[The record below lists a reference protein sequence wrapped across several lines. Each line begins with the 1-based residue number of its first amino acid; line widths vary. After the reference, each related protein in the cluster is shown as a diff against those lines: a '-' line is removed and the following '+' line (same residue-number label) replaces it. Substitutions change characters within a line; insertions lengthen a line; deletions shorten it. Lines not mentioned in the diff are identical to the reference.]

1 MTEDLLHYLWQNK
14 LYRPGQFYTQDQD
27 VLEIIHP
34 GTINTDAGPDFF
46 NAKIKIGDTL
56 WAGNVEL
63 HLREDDW
70 FHHKHHVDSAY
81 DNVIL
86 HVVDK
91 PTGETVTS
99 AGRKVP
105 VWRLQYADQLF
116 TRYQSLYFND
126 QWVACQDEVT
136 QIDEFSIDRWLDRLL
151 IEKLEAKSRQIEN
164 WLLMSENDWDQVF
177 FIMLARSFGFGV
189 NGQPF
194 EMLARQTP
202 LKILLK
208 HSDHLFQ
215 LEALLLGQSGFLSS
229 LKHTD
234 EYTEKLLKEY
244 WFLAHKYKLSPIEN
258 HLWKFLRLRPS
269 NFPTIRLVQMAALI
283 HQSRGLFDR
292 LHANLELNKMSALLE
307 VAPSG
312 YWSCH
317 YRPGCSSKANKIKK
331 LGKYSRQLIISNT
344 IIPYLFVFYSKRND
358 EKGKEQVLDML
369 YDLQP
374 EKNKIT
380 ENWRKIGLNVDNEG
394 RAQALIFLK
403 NNYCNHKKCLNCH
416 IGHKVLSR

>member
-14 LYRPGQFYTQDQD
+14 LYQPGQHFTCDQQA
-27 VLEIIHP
+27 LEIIHP
-34 GTINTDAGPDFF
+34 GTKNADAGPDFF

-70 FHHKHHVDSAY
+70 FRHCHHEDSAY

-91 PTGETVTS
+91 PTGETYTS

-105 VWRLQYADQLF
+105 VWRLKYADQLF

-126 QWVACQDEVT
+126 QWVACQD
-136 QIDEFSIDRWLDRLL
+136 QLQWMDEFSIEQWLHRML
-151 IEKLEAKSRQIEN
+151 IERLEEKSRLIEN
-164 WLLMSENDWDQVF
+164 WLLTSGNDWDQVF

-194 EMLARQTP
+194 EMMARQTP

-229 LKHTD
+229 LDYTD
-234 EYTEKLLKEY
+234 DYTEKLLREY

-269 NFPTIRLVQMAALI
+269 NFPTIRLVQLAALI
-283 HQSRGLFDR
+283 YQSRGLFDQ
-292 LHANLELNKMSALLE
+292 LHFSLDLQEMFEMLS
-307 VAPSG
+307 VTPSK
-312 YWSCH
+312 YWNNH
-317 YRPGCSSKANKIKK
+317 YRPGCFSQETKMKP
-331 LGKYSRQLIISNT
+331 LGRHSRHLIISNT
-344 IIPYLFVFYSKRND
+344 LMPYLFVYYNKRKD
-358 EKGKEQVLDML
+358 EKGKERILDLLFEME
-369 YDLQP
+369 P
-374 EKNKIT
+374 EKNRIIS
-380 ENWRKIGLNVDNEG
+380 NWKKMGLKVDSE
-394 RAQALIFLK
+394 AKALALIFLK